1 MAKSYLSDYSPT
13 PASNTDIDGV
23 DSTGATGRVKDGDN
37 YTRSVMSHLAKF
49 YDDLGAVNT
58 VGGTATAIT
67 VTAAEGWTA
76 YGSSANQIDTGTIL
90 AIKTGSAATGAA
102 TLNVNGI
109 GAKAIRGQGDVAI
122 QANDW
127 IAGAI
132 LILRYD
138 ASFNGAAGAWVL
150 TNTIL
155 SLTPFTRTLL
165 DDVDAAAARTT
176 LGADTL
182 YVSMSIDFSVV
193 AGDRGKAFGVSA
205 SGAART
211 VTLLAA
217 ATAGVGFEVIVKKT
231 DGSANTVTIDADAA
245 ETIDGATTYVLR
257 LKDNAV
263 RLRSDGVNWRVV
275 ASHLPAEYGVGAN
288 GSYLRFPDGTQI
300 CWQNITVTG
309 TWGASGNVFIFSSS
323 AAGNW
328 AAAFAAQPTM
338 AAFNSSPT
346 SGYFWT
352 AANGCTVTDFAGVSL
367 WRAAAA
373 GATTNTVGLIGIGR
387 WF

>member
-90 AIKTGSAATGAA
+90 AIKTGSAATGAT

-127 IAGAI
+127 IAGSI

-138 ASFNGAAGAWVL
+138 ASFNAAAGAWVL
-150 TNTIL
+150 VNTIAN
-155 SLTPFTRTLL
+155 LTPFARTLL
-165 DDVDAAAARTT
+165 DDADAATARTT
-176 LGADTL
+176 LGAE
-182 YVSMSIDFSVV
+182 
-193 AGDRGKAFGVSA
+193 GE
-205 SGAART
+205 
-211 VTLLAA
+211 LAA
-217 ATAGVGFEVIVKKT
+217 GTAAQYYRGDKSWQTLDKAAVGLGNV
-231 DGSANTVTIDADAA
+231 DNTADASKSVNYA
-245 ETIDGATTYVLR
+245 ASAGTTA
-257 LKDNAV
+257 AV
-263 RLRSDGVNWRVV
+263 PVGVVV
-275 ASHLPAEYGVGAN
+275 SRGSNAN
-288 GSYLRFPDGTQI
+288 GEYVRYHDGTQI
-300 CWQNITVTG
+300 CWAAVNG
-309 TWGASGNVFIFSSS
+309 GAALRTWTFPAAFSYSVGASATPLRTASTTARIAIIRALSTGGLDTAVFD
-323 AAGNW
+323 
-328 AAAFAAQPTM
+328 TL
-338 AAFNSSPT
+338 FNL
-346 SGYFWT
+346 T
-352 AANGCTVTDFAGVSL
+352 ADPILCT
-367 WRAAAA
+367 
-373 GATTNTVGLIGIGR
+373 ATGR

>member
-127 IAGAI
+127 IAGSI
-132 LILRYD
+132 LLLRYD

-150 TNTIL
+150 LNPASITAVRRQIFT
-155 SLTPFTRTLL
+155 SSGTYTPDATMVYALIECWGSGGAGGGVVGSATGTRGGGGG
-165 DDVDAAAARTT
+165 
-176 LGADTL
+176 GAGG
-182 YVSMSIDFSVV
+182 Y
-193 AGDRGKAFGVSA
+193 SA
-205 SGAART
+205 SIKTAAQVGA
-211 VTLLAA
+211 
-217 ATAGVGFEVIVKKT
+217 
-231 DGSANTVTIDADAA
+231 SQTVTI
-245 ETIDGATTYVLR
+245 GA
-257 LKDNAV
+257 
-263 RLRSDGVNWRVV
+263 G
-275 ASHLPAEYGVGAN
+275 
-288 GSYLRFPDGTQI
+288 GT
-300 CWQNITVTG
+300 G
-309 TWGASGNVFIFSSS
+309 SS
-323 AAGNW
+323 AATGGNGG
-328 AAAFAAQPTM
+328 ATSVGSLVVANGGSGGGLNDGSTGFGTAGAGGAVGTGDDARLGGPGFPGNYATITTVM
-338 AAFNSSPT
+338 AMGGQGGGPGGGAGRISLSSAGAGNNANVAGGG
-346 SGYFWT
+346 SGG
-352 AANGCTVTDFAGVSL
+352 AANASSSSVAGGS
-367 WRAAAA
+367 
-373 GATTNTVGLIGIGR
+373 GGGGIVVITEYCV
-387 WF
+387 F